1 MAEKISKQQALR
13 HYKWG
18 NNCDGWIFV
27 DSEALSVKQESMPA
41 GTAEQLHYHQKAR
54 QFFFILKGSA
64 TFEVEGQ
71 TIEAAAGE
79 GVSVMPSE
87 KHRIINHTAE
97 ALEFILCT
105 QPSAAADR
113 INC

>member
-1 MAEKISKQQALR
+1 MPEKFSKQHALK

-18 NNCDGWIFV
+18 DDCDGWIFV
-27 DSEALSVKQESMPA
+27 DSKDLSVKQERMPA
-41 GTAEQLHYHQKAR
+41 GAAEQLHYHQKAR

-71 TIEAAAGE
+71 TIEAAVGE
-79 GVSVMPSE
+79 GVSVMPPD

-97 ALEFILCT
+97 ELEFILCT